1 MILITL
7 NCSVYSNLGFGFASG
22 CLIIIAEIIYAK
34 LTRPRNL
41 KSVYWT
47 TLFLLTLSGIYLF
60 IYLSILYLFI
70 YLPAIL
76 TAGTVKMIQT
86 YYDPIYYNIQKIQYY
101 NPVVN
106 FKFEKGKQCE
116 RFHLCIHFTR
126 FFCEWVIWVCFFFR
140 SFWHIPSSTGII
152 ISLPCNLHF
161 YISAAVLIFG
171 GATAELYHP
180 SSGASCILPTLQN
193 ETNFHSLE
201 DYGLM
206 CGGNTKKFKRYM

>member
-1 MILITL
+1 MKDFIMYSF
-7 NCSVYSNLGFGFASG
+7 SVSG
-22 CLIIIAEIIYAK
+22 
-34 LTRPRNL
+34 
-41 KSVYWT
+41 
-47 TLFLLTLSGIYLF
+47 LSW
-60 IYLSILYLFI
+60 
-70 YLPAIL
+70 
-76 TAGTVKMIQT
+76 VR
-86 YYDPIYYNIQKIQYY
+86 
-101 NPVVN
+101 
-106 FKFEKGKQCE
+106 
-116 RFHLCIHFTR
+116 RF
-126 FFCEWVIWVCFFFR
+126 VFFR

-206 CGGNTKKFKRYM
+206 CGGNTKKFKTYVKSEKWNSENLVFFLLRRCKGWCI